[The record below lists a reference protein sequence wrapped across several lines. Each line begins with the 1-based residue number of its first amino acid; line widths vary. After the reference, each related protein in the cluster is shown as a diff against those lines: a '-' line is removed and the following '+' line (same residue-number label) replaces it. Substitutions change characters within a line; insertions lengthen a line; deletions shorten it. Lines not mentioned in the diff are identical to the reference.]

1 VEGKGAA
8 GAAAF
13 RHAFPLA
20 SDRHVLA
27 WRTARETAETPGKFN
42 DICSI
47 RDPPF
52 LVADYL
58 GCDFRHVPKVGDRW
72 VAVLQK
78 RTRERLDL
86 AEEHRLP
93 AAQRRYRRAHAL
105 DPAAYRRI
113 GQFPLFCWHLWPP

>member
-13 RHAFPLA
+13 RHAFPLPRNR
-20 SDRHVLA
+20 DVLA
-27 WRTARETAETPGKFN
+27 RRAAGEDVETPGKFN

-47 RDPPF
+47 RYPPF

-58 GCDFRHVPKVGDRW
+58 GFDFRHVPEVGDGW
-72 VAVLQK
+72 VAVHKK

-93 AAQRRYRRAHAL
+93 
-105 DPAAYRRI
+105 
-113 GQFPLFCWHLWPP
+113 G

>member
-20 SDRHVLA
+20 RNRHVLA
-27 WRTARETAETPGKFN
+27 RRAAGEDVETPGKFN

-47 RDPPF
+47 RYPPF

-58 GCDFRHVPKVGDRW
+58 GCDFRHVPKVGNGGVSVRK
-72 VAVLQK
+72 Q
-78 RTRERLDL
+78 RTRKRLDL

-93 AAQRRYRRAHAL
+93 AAKRRYRRAHAL
-105 DPAAYRRI
+105 DPRTHRRVSH
-113 GQFPLFCWHLWPP
+113 FC